1 MTGWGDRRRRLA
13 PRSLTVRLTAVT
25 AAILVSTTAITV
37 FLTYELA
44 KAQGR
49 DELDRLLRRE
59 RTSFEQEL
67 ASLLPVDSID
77 DASIA
82 AAVEQYLATHPGTES
97 HLKAVTVGD
106 RVLVTERGPDR
117 VLSLLAAGPL
127 PEGAEPG
134 TLSSVG
140 SDAGSLRVL
149 STPLLVAGER
159 VGGLAVY
166 GDLEAVLADAR
177 TTAGRIALAGLVA
190 ATLGVVLIA
199 VTTRRALTPLQRLSE
214 QTRAVG
220 STEDLTRRVETPD
233 SGDEIALLARD
244 VNAMLERLDQAA
256 HTRTEL
262 FASVSH
268 ELRTPVA
275 VARGH
280 VELLS
285 QGLAEDPER
294 SLRVVASELQRTS
307 RLLDDLLILARSDAP
322 GLVHPVPVE
331 LEAFADELRLRI
343 EGLDLA
349 DSTDVVVVTP
359 GRIEADPDR
368 LAQVV
373 LNLVRNAHEHT
384 PEPTR
389 CEVRLS
395 SSAGAAFIEVSDDGP
410 GLAPDVA
417 ARALEPFVAGERP
430 DGRRSTGLGLAVVA
444 SVVKAHGGSVSL
456 ASDDSG
462 TTATI
467 RLPEDGNEEGP

>member
-1 MTGWGDRRRRLA
+1 MTGGTERERRLA
-13 PRSLTVRLTAVT
+13 PRSLTVRLTAIT
-25 AAILVSTTAITV
+25 AAILISTTAVTV

-59 RTSFEQEL
+59 RASFEQEL
-67 ASLLPVDSID
+67 PSVLTQESLDE
-77 DASIA
+77 ASIT
-82 AAVEQYLATHPGTES
+82 AAVEQYLATHPGTGS
-97 HLKAVTVGD
+97 HLKAVTIGD
-106 RVLVTERGPDR
+106 RVLVTDRGPDP
-117 VLSLLAAGPL
+117 VLALLADGPL
-127 PEGAEPG
+127 PAGAAPG
-134 TLSSVG
+134 TLSSVE
-140 SDAGSLRVL
+140 SEQGSLRVL
-149 STPLLVAGER
+149 STPVVIGGDTVGE
-159 VGGLAVY
+159 LAVY
-166 GDLEAVLADAR
+166 GDLEAVLTDAR
-177 TTAGRIALAGLVA
+177 TTAGRIALAGFVA

-199 VTTRRALTPLQRLSE
+199 VTTRRALRPLQRLSE
-214 QTRAVG
+214 QTRAIG

-256 HTRTEL
+256 NARTEL

-280 VELLS
+280 LELLA
-285 QGLAEDPER
+285 QGMAEDPER
-294 SLRVVASELQRTS
+294 SLDVVAAELQRTS

-322 GLVHPVPVE
+322 GLVHPVPVG
-331 LEAFADELRLRI
+331 LDAFADELRLRV

-349 DSTDVVVVTP
+349 DSTDIEVVAP
-359 GRIEADPDR
+359 GRIEADADR
-368 LAQVV
+368 LAQAV
-373 LNLVRNAHEHT
+373 LNLVRNAHEHS
-384 PEPTR
+384 PASAR
-389 CEVRLS
+389 CRVRLS
-395 SSAGAAFIEVSDDGP
+395 ALDDGAVIEVHDDGP
-410 GLAPDVA
+410 GLAPEVA

-467 RLPEDGNEEGP
+467 RLPEGDNEEGP

>member
-1 MTGWGDRRRRLA
+1 MSEQGRGQRGRAPHSLA
-13 PRSLTVRLTAVT
+13 LRLTALT
-25 AAILVSTTAITV
+25 AGILVATTAVTV

-59 RTSFEQEL
+59 RTSFEQEMPTLL
-67 ASLLPVDSID
+67 AVDSLD
-77 DASIA
+77 DTSIA
-82 AAVEQYLATHPGTES
+82 TAVEQYLATHPGTDT

-117 VLSLLAAGPL
+117 VLSVLADGPL
-127 PEGAEPG
+127 PDGNATG
-134 TLSSVG
+134 TLSSVET
-140 SDAGSLRVL
+140 DRGSLRVL
-149 STPLLVAGER
+149 SVPLVIGGSE
-159 VGGLAVY
+159 VGVLAVY
-166 GDLEAVLADAR
+166 GDLDAVLADAR
-177 TTAGRIALAGLVA
+177 TTAGRIALAGLVSTA
-190 ATLGVVLIA
+190 LGVVLIA
-199 VTTRRALTPLQRLSE
+199 VATRRALAPLRRLSE

-220 STEDLTRRVETPD
+220 SAEDLTRRVESPD
-233 SGDEIALLARD
+233 TGDEIGLLADD
-244 VNAMLERLDQAA
+244 VNAMLSRLDQAA
-256 HTRTEL
+256 HARTEL

-280 VELLS
+280 VELVS

-294 SLRVVASELQRTS
+294 SLSVVASELQRTS

-322 GLVHPVPVE
+322 GLVHPMPVE
-331 LEAFADELRLRI
+331 LESFADDLRLRV

-359 GRIEADPDR
+359 GRIEADADR
-368 LAQVV
+368 LAQAV

-395 SSAGAAFIEVSDDGP
+395 SSEGAAIIEVRDDGP
-410 GLAPDVA
+410 GLAPEVA

-444 SVVKAHGGSVSL
+444 SVVQAHGGSVSL
-456 ASDDSG
+456 TSDDSG

-467 RLPEDGNEEGP
+467 RLPA